1 MADNF
6 SPFWVAASIVGALYF
21 IKWWTSPLHSIPT
34 VGGSSVPILSFF
46 GAINFMLNSK
56 KYIQEGYK
64 KYHGSVFKVPML
76 EEWILVVSGP
86 KMVDE
91 LRRSPEDELSFTEY
105 SADLMQLRYTLGP
118 ETQDDPYLIDLI
130 KEKLARNVYAI
141 LPDVVDELALAVS
154 QYIPAKTDGWLEVPV
169 MDTMQ
174 QIIARASNRVFVG
187 VPACRDQ
194 EYLDV
199 SISFTLDVVKDKT
212 LVKFFPEVM
221 KPWVGLVTSNVQK
234 TLRKAIPLLKPT
246 IDVRRK
252 MMEKYGDDWLDKP
265 NDIMQWIMDVART
278 RNFTD
283 EAIASRVLLV
293 CFAAIHTSSNS
304 VTHALYHL
312 AEHPEILQPLR
323 EEMEPILKEEGW
335 TKSAMGKMWKLDSF
349 LRESQRYNGIG
360 LSSLGRKA
368 LKDITLHDGTV
379 IPRGANVVAAADATH
394 HDDSVY
400 ADADV
405 FDPFRF
411 SRLREQDGEATK
423 HQFVNTS
430 VDYISFGHGK
440 HACPGRFFAAN
451 ELKALLAYIIL
462 NYDLKLGG
470 DGRRPR
476 SFYWGL
482 AVIPALKGKVL
493 FRRREVSSE

>member
-1 MADNF
+1 MADNI
-6 SPFWVAASIVGALYF
+6 STFWVAAAIIAAVYL

-34 VGGSSVPILSFF
+34 VGGSSIPILSSF
-46 GAINFMLNSK
+46 GAINFTLNSK
-56 KYIQEGYK
+56 KYIEEGYK
-64 KYHGSVFKVPML
+64 KYYGSVFKVPLL
-76 EEWILVVSGP
+76 EGWMLVVSGP
-86 KMVDE
+86 KMIDE
-91 LRRSPEDELSFTEY
+91 LRRRPDHELSFLENV
-105 SADLMQLRYTLGP
+105 ADSMQIRYTLGP
-118 ETQDDPYLIDLI
+118 DTEDDPYHVDLI
-130 KEKLARNVYAI
+130 KEKLTRSVPAI
-141 LPDVVDELALAVS
+141 LPDVIDELTLAVP
-154 QYIPAKTDGWLEVPV
+154 QHIPAKTDGWLEVPV
-169 MDTMQ
+169 MRTMQ

-187 VPACRDQ
+187 LPVCRNQ
-194 EYLDV
+194 EYLDL
-199 SISFTLDVVKDKT
+199 SISFTIDIVKDKT
-212 LVKFFPEVM
+212 LIKLFPKFLR
-221 KPWVGLVTSNVQK
+221 PWVGTVMSSVQR
-234 TLRKAIPLLKPT
+234 TLHKAIPHLKPT
-246 IDVRRK
+246 IDARRE
-252 MMEKYGDDWLDKP
+252 MMEKYGDDWSDKP
-265 NDIMQWIMDVART
+265 NDLLQWIMDVART

-283 EAIASRVLLV
+283 EAISRRVMIV

-368 LKDITLHDGTV
+368 LIDVTLHDGTV
-379 IPRGANVVAAADATH
+379 IPRGANVVAAADAMH

-400 ADADV
+400 VDAGV

-411 SRLREQDGEATK
+411 SRLREQDGEGTK

-451 ELKALLAYIIL
+451 ELKALLAFIVL

-470 DGRRPR
+470 DGQRPR
-476 SFYWGL
+476 NIYWGL
-482 AVIPALKGKVL
+482 NVVPAPNGKVL
-493 FRRREVSSE
+493 FRRRETSLE